1 MVPMKCCRLF
11 LVPLLFLMTGC
22 AMNQPHLETGFLN
35 RAVHSETTEHLYQ
48 VFVPRD
54 YDPAVQWPVILFL
67 HGSGERGHEGS
78 RPTQEGFGETLRW
91 NPERWPAIVVFPQAP
106 YEASWVG
113 TAGKTAMAALH
124 ATEAEF
130 STDPDRIY
138 LTGLSLGGQGTWHLA
153 HEHPGRFAALVPV
166 CGFID
171 GNGRYPGVMPPA
183 ESDPYGVLAA
193 ELTDT
198 PIWIF
203 HGTEDPVVPVEGARR
218 MAEALKAVGN
228 DVQFSELPGVGHNA
242 WDPAY
247 SQEELA
253 SWIFSQKR
261 RK

>member
-1 MVPMKCCRLF
+1 MDIRRLLVVPF
-11 LVPLLFLMTGC
+11 LLLLAGS
-22 AMNQPHLETGFLN
+22 AMSQPNHETGFLN
-35 RAVHSETTEHLYQ
+35 RSVSSGGTNHLYQ

-67 HGSGERGHEGS
+67 HGSGERGHDGS

-91 NPERWPAIVVFPQAP
+91 NPERWPALVVFPQAP
-106 YEASWVG
+106 HEASWVG
-113 TAGKTAMAALH
+113 AAGETAMAALE
-124 ATEAEF
+124 ATVAAF
-130 STDPDRIY
+130 STDPDRLY

-171 GNGRYPGVMPPA
+171 GNGRYPGVMPSSEA
-183 ESDPYGVLAA
+183 DPYGVLAA
-193 ELTDT
+193 ELAGT

-203 HGTEDPVVPVEGARR
+203 HGADDPVVPVEGARK
-218 MAEALKAVGN
+218 MAAALKQAGAQVR
-228 DVQFSELPGVGHNA
+228 FSELPGVGHNA

-253 SWIFSQKR
+253 TWIFSQKR